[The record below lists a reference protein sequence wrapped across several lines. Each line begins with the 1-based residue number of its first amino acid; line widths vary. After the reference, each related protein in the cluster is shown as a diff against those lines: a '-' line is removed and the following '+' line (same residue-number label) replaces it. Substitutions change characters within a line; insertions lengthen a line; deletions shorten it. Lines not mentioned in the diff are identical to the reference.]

1 MTNPLIEI
9 QAHGQSAWLDYIHR
23 KDLNNGALQRRIDEE
38 GVLGVT
44 SNPSIFQKAIGES
57 DTYDEAIMTML
68 DLEAQDIY
76 ENLAIADIQAAADL
90 FRPVYDSTKGI
101 DGYVSL
107 EVSPLLA
114 HDTAGTIEEAKRLHS
129 AVDRPNL
136 MIKIP
141 ATQEGIPAI
150 EETIAEGINVNV
162 TLIFAVD
169 NYEAVAEA
177 FIRGL
182 ERRLEAGHD
191 VTQIASVASFFL
203 SRIDVMIDRILENNI
218 RAAQVRQDT
227 SRIAAN
233 RKLLGQTA
241 VANAKLAYKS
251 FRRIFEG
258 SRFEKLR
265 DAGAQVQRPLWASTS
280 TKSAAYPDTMY
291 VDNLIGAHTVNT
303 LPPKT
308 LEAFKDHG
316 NVDLTINKD
325 TEGFLSPEEVLDR
338 LAEIGIDL
346 DQITKRLQ
354 DDGVEAFIE
363 SFETLIEQV
372 AAKRT
377 ILKTG
382 IMERTLIALGIYSSN
397 VDYAIS
403 QLDTDFA
410 NQRLWTKDGT
420 LWKNH
425 GPTMEKIRN
434 RLGWLDI
441 PDTIDRDRLQ
451 ALQDSI
457 KGSAFE
463 QVVLLGMGGSSLA
476 PEVLFETFGQQDG
489 FPALI
494 VLDST
499 DPARIRQV
507 EDSIT
512 LDKTLFIVASKSG
525 GTVETISFYNYFYDK
540 TGGKGDQFI
549 AITDEGSKLQQIA
562 TDNNFRDTFINPSDI
577 GGRYSALSYFG
588 MVPAALIGLD
598 LGKLWDS
605 ADMMYEANSVT
616 IPSQY
621 HPSLLLGA
629 IIGALAVEGRDKVSI
644 FTTESLTSFGNWAE
658 QLIAE
663 SLGKEGKGALPVVG
677 ATIGHPHDYVTD
689 RLFVYLR
696 VDDDHDIAEKDAAV
710 RTLREAGHPRVTLRI
725 PDKYAIAGEFLRW
738 EYATAIAGIM
748 LEVNPFD
755 EPNVTEAKDATKA
768 LLQTYQ
774 EEGSLPKSEAIM
786 SRDNLEMFADE
797 TTLDP
802 IRELCRQHGYDGGDV
817 VQVIAAQMAGTHAGD
832 YFAFLIYF
840 TPNKAEKQL
849 IKDIQRRLRHVTKR
863 AVTIGYGPRYLHST
877 GQYHKGGG
885 NNGVFWQLT
894 ADPADDLDIPERE
907 YSFGTLFSAQAG
919 GDLQAL
925 HNHNRRAIRLHL
937 SGDRSIGLK
946 TLLSA
951 IDFVESR
958 RK

>member
-9 QAHGQSAWLDYIHR
+9 QAQGQSAWMDYIHR
-23 KDLNNGALQRRIDEE
+23 KDLNNGDLQRHIEE

-44 SNPSIFQKAIGES
+44 SNPSIFQQAIGES
-57 DTYDEAIMTML
+57 ETYDESIMRML
-68 DLEAQDIY
+68 DLDVQDIY
-76 ENLAIADIQAAADL
+76 EKLAIADIQTATDL
-90 FRPVYDSTKGI
+90 FRPVYDRTDGV

-114 HDTAGTIEEAKRLHS
+114 HDTEATIEEAKRLF
-129 AVDRPNL
+129 AEVDRPNV

-141 ATQEGIPAI
+141 ATQAGVSAI
-150 EETIAEGINVNV
+150 EEVVAAGINVNV
-162 TLIFAVD
+162 TLIFAVKE
-169 NYEAVAEA
+169 YEQVAEA

-182 ERRLEAGHD
+182 ERRHEAGED
-191 VTQIASVASFFL
+191 ITRIASVASFFL

-227 SRIAAN
+227 TRITAN

-241 VANAKLAYKS
+241 IANAKMAYKS
-251 FRRIFEG
+251 FQRIFDG
-258 SRFEKLR
+258 TRFEKLR
-265 DAGAQVQRPLWASTS
+265 EAGAQVQRPLWASTS
-280 TKSAAYPDTMY
+280 TKSVGYSDTMY
-291 VDNLIGAHTVNT
+291 VDNLIGAYTVNT

-308 LEAFKDHG
+308 LKAFKDHG
-316 NVDLTINKD
+316 ATEASIHKNKGD
-325 TEGFLSPEEVLDR
+325 FLAPEEVFDR
-338 LAEIGIDL
+338 LAEIGIDI

-354 DDGVEAFIE
+354 VDGVEAFIE
-363 SFETLIEQV
+363 SFETLLEQV

-382 IMERTLIALGIYSSN
+382 IMNRTLIALGIYSSN
-397 VDYAIS
+397 VDYAIED
-403 QLDTDFA
+403 LEANFA
-410 NQRLWTKDGT
+410 NARLWTKDGT

-441 PDTIDRDRLQ
+441 PETIDRRRLQ
-451 ALQDSI
+451 RLQDEIASRDV
-457 KGSAFE
+457 E
-463 QVVLLGMGGSSLA
+463 HVVLLGMGGSSLA
-476 PEVLFETFGQQDG
+476 PEVLFETFGKADN
-489 FPALI
+489 FPELV

-499 DPARIRQV
+499 DPARIRAV
-507 EDSIT
+507 ENSVN

-525 GTVETISFYNYFYDK
+525 GTIETLAFYHYFFEK
-540 TGGKGDQFI
+540 CNAKGDQFI
-549 AITDEGSKLQQIA
+549 AITDEGSQLEQIA
-562 TDNNFRDTFINPSDI
+562 KENNFYHTFVNPSDI

-588 MVPAALIGLD
+588 MVPAAMIGLD
-598 LGKLWDS
+598 LDKIWAS
-605 ADMMYEANSVT
+605 VDMMYKANSNT
-616 IPSQY
+616 IPSKY

-629 IIGALAVEGRDKVSI
+629 IIGALAIEGRDKVTI

-663 SLGKEGKGALPVVG
+663 SLGKESKGALPVVG
-677 ATIGHPHDYVTD
+677 ATVGNPHDYVTD

-696 VDDDHDIAEKDAAV
+696 VDNDSDMEEKDEAIK
-710 RTLREAGHPRVTLRI
+710 TLREAGHPRVTMRI
-725 PDKYAIAGEFLRW
+725 PDKYAIAGEFFRW
-738 EYATAIAGIM
+738 EYATAIAGVM
-748 LEVNPFD
+748 LGVNPFD

-768 LLQTYQ
+768 LLNIYQ
-774 EEGSLPKSEAIM
+774 ESGSLPSQDPIM
-786 SRDNLEMFADE
+786 TRDGFEMFADE

-802 IRELCRQHGYDGGDV
+802 IRELCRQHGYDGNDL
-817 VQVIAAQMAGTHAGD
+817 VQVIAAQLAGTHAGD

-840 TPNKAEKQL
+840 TPTEEEKQT
-849 IKDIQRRLRHVTKR
+849 ISDIQRRLRHVTKR

-894 ADPADDLDIPERE
+894 ADPADDLDIPESD
-907 YSFGTLFSAQAG
+907 YSFGTLFSAQAA

-937 SGDRSIGLK
+937 SDNRMSGLQK
-946 TLLSA
+946 LLSA